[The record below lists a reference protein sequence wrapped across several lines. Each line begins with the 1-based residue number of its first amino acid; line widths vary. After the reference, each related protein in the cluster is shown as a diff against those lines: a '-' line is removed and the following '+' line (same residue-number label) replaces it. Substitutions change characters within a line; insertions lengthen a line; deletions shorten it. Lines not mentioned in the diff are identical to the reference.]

1 MGVSFYSVDIGGV
14 FSHPYDYLHTRV
26 TNHTATRLLKR
37 VSCKL
42 HSCSNTSTS
51 AASPPFSPGA
61 SIPVPSIPVTPAA
74 VDAADV
80 GVEVDDD
87 DDDAL
92 LQAALA
98 MSMAEAAGEEAGD
111 APAGAVAETP
121 AAAGGAG
128 GSSFVT
134 PSAGEAFLD
143 PAFVNSLLAGL
154 PGVDMN
160 DPKIQEAMQQV
171 TTGGADGKED
181 EGEKDKDAKDKK
193 DGGN

>member
-1 MGVSFYSVDIGGV
+1 
-14 FSHPYDYLHTRV
+14 
-26 TNHTATRLLKR
+26 
-37 VSCKL
+37 
-42 HSCSNTSTS
+42 
-51 AASPPFSPGA
+51 
-61 SIPVPSIPVTPAA
+61 VPSIPVTPAA